1 MLNGKWFVVS
11 VVALS
16 VSGVTGARAEKSVE
30 ADMVLGATLKMNV
43 DASGCSNKGGP
54 YISLDGDLFTG
65 GIKGKLRAENA
76 GGIHGDEVD
85 AVISA
90 HLAGPKGEG
99 ISIPKQPP
107 EKFDGGGA
115 GGNPWIWFEATDN
128 KGKAVAEPVLLGRC
142 VQGLD
147 NVNALFGL
155 LAHAEGNIEGSCR
168 NNPGPYVT
176 IDGSLVV
183 GGIDGHI
190 VFTNQ
195 GSLDAVHRRDEAGR
209 LTFEIV
215 PDGGGV
221 IWPKQPFKDI
231 DGDGEGDGVTG
242 NPLLYFQFTDEHGS
256 GVSREFRLG
265 RCNKL

>member
-1 MLNGKWFVVS
+1 MLNGKRIVLS

-16 VSGVTGARAEKSVE
+16 LSATGAWAQKSVE
-30 ADMVLGATLKMNV
+30 ADMVLGARLHMNV
-43 DASGCSNKGGP
+43 DASGCSNRGGP
-54 YISLDGDLFTG
+54 DITLDGDIFTG

-85 AVISA
+85 AVLSA
-90 HLAGPKGEG
+90 HLAGPKGES

-115 GGNPWIWFEATDN
+115 GGNPWIWFEATDK
-128 KGKAVAEPVLLGRC
+128 KGKPVSEPVLLGRC

-147 NVNALFGL
+147 NVSALFGL
-155 LAHAEGNIEGSCR
+155 LAHAEGEIDGSCS
-168 NNPGPYVT
+168 NNPGPWVT

-183 GGIDGHI
+183 AGIDGHI

-195 GSLDAVHRRDEAGR
+195 QSPDSVHRRDEVGR
-209 LTFEIV
+209 LSFEIV

-221 IWPKQPFKDI
+221 IWPKQPFKD
-231 DGDGEGDGVTG
+231 
-242 NPLLYFQFTDEHGS
+242 GS
-256 GVSREFRLG
+256 GVSKEFRLG

>member
-1 MLNGKWFVVS
+1 MLNGKRIVLS

-16 VSGVTGARAEKSVE
+16 LSATGAWAQ
-30 ADMVLGATLKMNV
+30 
-43 DASGCSNKGGP
+43 GGP
-54 YISLDGDLFTG
+54 DITLDGDIFTG

-85 AVISA
+85 AVLSA
-90 HLAGPKGEG
+90 HLAGPKGES

-115 GGNPWIWFEATDN
+115 GGNPWIWFEATDK
-128 KGKAVAEPVLLGRC
+128 KGKPVSEPVLLGRC

-147 NVNALFGL
+147 NVSALFGL
-155 LAHAEGNIEGSCR
+155 LAHAEGEIDGSCR
-168 NNPGPYVT
+168 NNPGPWVT

-183 GGIDGHI
+183 AGIDGHI

-195 GSLDAVHRRDEAGR
+195 QSPDSVHRRDEVGR
-209 LTFEIV
+209 LSFEIV

-242 NPLLYFQFTDEHGS
+242 NPLLYFQFTDDHGS
-256 GVSREFRLG
+256 GVSKEFRLG